1 MGSEFMNP
9 IQLISGGQKFIFPIT
24 YVQLQAVFMI
34 IPMLLLIFL
43 PRRILHSSPHLHRY
57 AWIFGSI
64 MFVASLIQGA
74 SWDNLGAKYGI
85 WIFDKANMIGHIGFI
100 PIEEYVCIVND
111 MLLTTLFAL
120 QVWTFRT
127 DHPDIVKVGKVPG
140 GWLKYILIIIFLTL
154 GIYGWKLLIDGV
166 EKNLFFG
173 IIFGFFFPFF
183 ALEYA
188 VGFKSFMRWKLP
200 WLASWLV
207 PGLYMYF
214 FDSLA
219 VNQGI
224 WIFDYKFTTNT
235 WIFGTVNLEVFL
247 VYISISKAV
256 AQPIWWVM
264 DYFDRKHSGEQA
276 A

>member
-1 MGSEFMNP
+1 MGSEFMNL
-9 IQLISGGQKFIFPIT
+9 IQLISGGQKFAFPAT
-24 YVQLQAVFMI
+24 YVQLQAVFML

-43 PRRILHSSPHLHRY
+43 PRRLLHSSPHLHKY

-100 PIEEYVCIVND
+100 PVEEYVCIVND

-127 DHPDIVKVGKVPG
+127 DHLELCKEVKIPG
-140 GWLKYILIIIFLTL
+140 AWLKYLLIVIFLVFGIL
-154 GIYGWKLLIDGV
+154 GWNLLIKGE
-166 EKNLFFG
+166 EKYLFFG
-173 IIFGFFFPFF
+173 IILGFFFPFF
-183 ALEYA
+183 ALEWA
-188 VGFKSFMRWKLP
+188 VGYDSFMRRKLL
-200 WLASWLV
+200 WLASWLI
-207 PGLYMYF
+207 PGLYMYL

-235 WIFGTVNLEVFL
+235 WIFGTINLEVFL

-256 AQPIWWVM
+256 AQPIWWAM
-264 DYFDRKHSGEQA
+264 DFFDRKKNEGKTT
-276 A
+276 

>member
-9 IQLISGGQKFIFPIT
+9 IQFISDGQKFIFPLT

-34 IPMLLLIFL
+34 IPMFLLIFL
-43 PRRILHSSPHLHRY
+43 PRRLLHSSPHLHKW

-74 SWDNLGAKYGI
+74 TWDNLGAKYGI
-85 WIFDKANMIGHIGFI
+85 WIFDKANMIGYIGFI
-100 PIEEYVCIVND
+100 PVEEYFCIVND

-120 QVWTFRT
+120 QVWTFRM
-127 DHPDIVKVGKVPG
+127 DHPDLCKESKSIMAWP
-140 GWLKYILIIIFLTL
+140 KYLIIVIFLLL
-154 GIYGWKLLIDGV
+154 GALGWKFLIEGK
-166 EKNLFFG
+166 EQYLFFG
-173 IIFGFFFPFF
+173 IVLGFFFPFF
-183 ALEYA
+183 ALEWA
-188 VGFKSFMRWKLP
+188 VGYKSFMKWKLP
-200 WLASWLV
+200 WLASWLI
-207 PGLYMYF
+207 PGLYMYL

-235 WIFGTVNLEVFL
+235 WIFRSINLEVFL

-264 DYFDRKHSGEQA
+264 DFFDRKKNEETA